1 MGTGG
6 RRSKTAAA
14 RASKTPAL
22 DTLRVEEQAGVMELL
37 LRSAPRL
44 ATDAERIARE
54 LLADTSVEAVAEEV
68 EWGLRSRGADELQGR
83 AGRQRYGYVEPT
95 EAAWEILGQALDPH
109 LKDVERLLRL
119 RMRSAAHDTALGIVA
134 GLYRCRDVD
143 DPELLLSWAPD
154 LPADHADGPLRMLR
168 EAGIDVPEGEL
179 QEMAPE
185 WAG

>member
-1 MGTGG
+1 
-6 RRSKTAAA
+6 
-14 RASKTPAL
+14 
-22 DTLRVEEQAGVMELL
+22 
-37 LRSAPRL
+37 
-44 ATDAERIARE
+44 
-54 LLADTSVEAVAEEV
+54 
-68 EWGLRSRGADELQGR
+68 
-83 AGRQRYGYVEPT
+83 
-95 EAAWEILGQALDPH
+95 
-109 LKDVERLLRL
+109 
-119 RMRSAAHDTALGIVA
+119 MRSAAHDTALGIVA